1 MRRTYQVLAW
11 LISGLVVVQAAAIA
25 FAMAGVVHFVDGG
38 GVIDKALVES
48 EDMAFPEIAGFI
60 IHGMNGGMLIPLVAL
75 VLMGVSFGAKFPGA
89 RKWAAIV
96 LGLVALQ
103 VFLGYGLYGAAALG
117 VLHGANALLVFG
129 SSAYAGRLAAGEMR
143 TDSDSAD
150 AMVSA

>member
-1 MRRTYQVLAW
+1 MRRTYQILAW

-48 EDMAFPEIAGFI
+48 EDMAFPEITGFI
-60 IHGMNGGMLIPLVAL
+60 VHSLNGGMLIPVVAL

-117 VLHGANALLVFG
+117 ILHGANALLVFG
-129 SSAYAGRLAAGEMR
+129 SSAYAGRLAGTAQTQTES
-143 TDSDSAD
+143 TD